1 MTIMVGK
8 TYKNHGGFRNKQ
20 LFVTGGVVQIAFG
33 GSKKRLS
40 KGDEIIIP
48 KTQEYSIK
56 VISKIK
62 PAQLVKIEF

>member
-1 MTIMVGK
+1 M
-8 TYKNHGGFRNKQ
+8 
-20 LFVTGGVVQIAFG
+20 QIAFG